1 MTETLMVPAVG
12 DTVVEVEIVE
22 WLIQEGDPVAVDQEV
37 VTVETDKS
45 TVDIPSPW
53 RGRLAG
59 QHAQEGEVVA
69 VGAPLF
75 SVDVDAS

>member
-1 MTETLMVPAVG
+1 MMETLMVPAVG

-22 WLIQEGDPVAVDQEV
+22 WLIQEGDSVAVDQDV

-53 RGRLAG
+53 RGRLAS
-59 QHAQEGEVVA
+59 QHAREGEVVA
-69 VGAPLF
+69 VGTPLF